1 MTTTFQLPEVS
12 RLLTLLS
19 KDRDEFEGRTFNYF
33 DYFNFLQQLY
43 QYLPIRSIE
52 PLLPLMLSF
61 KREPLTL
68 KDHFVFSPL
77 FNLDRPDRIV
87 VMAGRQVGK
96 SVCCGS
102 LLVTTSGCIP
112 GFQSLYVTPLG
123 EQMKRFSIN
132 YVKALISTSPCRR
145 ILTAGCKQNIDHKEF
160 LNTSKIQFSF
170 ASDSADR
177 IRGITA
183 DVCYFDEL
191 QDFNVSNLPVI
202 ESTLSHSDWH
212 LRVYTGTPKTMDNT
226 LTVAWKQ
233 SSQAEWWIKCPHC
246 GEQNIPS
253 LDYHL
258 EEMIGD
264 WRPDISEEAPGVV
277 CHKCKKPINPRTGRF
292 VHRYPKRRLE
302 FSGYHIPQI
311 LLPHH
316 YAFQDSWK
324 ALLDKRDNWPTAR
337 YYNEVLGEPYDIGQ
351 TLLTQAELMSACC
364 LGIENNQ
371 AEPDPK
377 VITAAHN
384 NYLYTAL
391 TADWAGGGV
400 DSVSYTVLGLMGLT
414 ADGHV
419 DVLWGKRFSGGI
431 EHEFEAQD
439 CLKWVKVFQPNFF
452 VHDYSGAGALRETIL
467 IHAGFPYRSTIPI
480 EYTGAHKSNL
490 IVRVP
495 ACATHRREHWTLDR
509 TRSLQYTI
517 QCIKNGYLRFFNYDG
532 GAEAKNLAGISTSL
546 LDDFL
551 ALTEEKTVSP
561 ATGSENYVIRKQ
573 ASKSDDFAHAINM
586 GLMALWELTG
596 TYPMFASNSQQAYN
610 MSLQDDLYGDYSF

>member
-1 MTTTFQLPEVS
+1 MTTTFQIPEIS
-12 RLLTLLS
+12 TLLQHLS
-19 KDRDEFEGRTFNYF
+19 LDELEGRKLNYF
-33 DYFNFLQQLY
+33 DYFDFLHQLY
-43 QYLPIRSIE
+43 QYVPIRTIE
-52 PLLPLMLSF
+52 PLLPLLLSF

-77 FNLDRPDRIV
+77 FNIDRPRSTI

-123 EQMKRFSIN
+123 EQMKRFSVN

-191 QDFNVSNLPVI
+191 QDFNTSNLPVI
-202 ESTLSHSDWH
+202 ESTLSHSNWN
-212 LRVYTGTPKTMDNT
+212 LRFYTGTPKTMDNT
-226 LTVAWKQ
+226 LTVAWQQ
-233 SSQAEWWIKCPHC
+233 SSQAEWWIPCPKC
-246 GEQNIPS
+246 GEQNIPA
-253 LDYHL
+253 LEYHL
-258 EEMIGD
+258 EDMIGD
-264 WRPDISEEAPGVV
+264 WHEDISEESPGVV
-277 CHKCKKPINPRTGRF
+277 CHKCKTPINPRTGRW
-292 VHRYPKRRLE
+292 VHRFPKRRQD

-316 YAFQDSWK
+316 YAFPDTWK
-324 ALLDKRDNWPTAR
+324 ALLDKRDNWPKAR

-351 TLLTQAELMSACC
+351 TLLTQAELMSACN
-364 LGIENNQ
+364 LGIPNNQ
-371 AEPDPK
+371 EYPDPK
-377 VITAAHN
+377 VMNKLHEG
-384 NYLYTAL
+384 YLCTAL
-391 TADWAGGGV
+391 CADWAGGGI
-400 DSVSYTVLGLMGLT
+400 DSVSYTVLALIGLHPS
-414 ADGHV
+414 GHV

-431 EHEFEAQD
+431 EHEYEAND
-439 CLKWVKVFQPNFF
+439 CLKWVKLFHPNLF

-480 EYTGAHKSNL
+480 EYTGPRKSNL

-495 ACATHRREHWTLDR
+495 ANETHSREHWTLDK

-517 QCIKNGYLRFFNYDG
+517 QCIKNGYLRFFSYDG

-561 ATGSENYVIRKQ
+561 ATGAENYVIRKQ
-573 ASKSDDFAHAINM
+573 ASKSDDFAHAVNM
-586 GLMALWELTG
+586 GLMALWEVNG
-596 TYPMFASNSQQAYN
+596 AYPLFATQSDPAYN
-610 MSLQDDLYGDYSF
+610 YSLQEDMYGDYNF